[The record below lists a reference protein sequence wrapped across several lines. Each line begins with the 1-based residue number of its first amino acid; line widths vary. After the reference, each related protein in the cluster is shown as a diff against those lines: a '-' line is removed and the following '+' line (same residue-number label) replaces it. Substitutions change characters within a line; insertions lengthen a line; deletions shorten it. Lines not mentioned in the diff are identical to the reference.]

1 MARRK
6 NQKKGQKKTFGTR
19 DDSNNQKNW
28 TELVKENAKWE
39 SYYKDLG
46 VIPEEEWDTFK
57 KTCQTQLP
65 LTFRITG
72 SRKHAKEVL
81 QLFQE
86 NHLPNLTNV
95 VWEGE
100 TVKPPMALPWYPQNL
115 GWQLDV
121 SKSVIRKN
129 EQFSR
134 MQRFLVVENAVG
146 NISRQEAVS
155 MIPPIVLDVKPE
167 HYVLDM
173 CAAPGS
179 KTAQLIEALHAE
191 SDEPSGFVIAN
202 DADYKRSHMLVHQL
216 KRLNSA
222 NLMVVNHDAQ
232 FFPRIKTANASGPVG
247 PQFLKFDRI
256 LCDVP
261 CSGDGTM
268 RKNVNVWKDWNTGSG
283 LGLHI
288 VQFNILDRGL
298 NLLKEGGKLVYST
311 CSMNPIENEAV
322 VAAALRKW
330 GDKIRLVNCDDQLPG
345 LVRSKGITQWK
356 VYDKQF
362 EIREKGHENCLDS
375 WFPPSAEEVEKFN
388 LDRCMRVY
396 PHQQN
401 TGGFFIT
408 VFEKIDT
415 TSTPPPA
422 ATATATATA
431 NEEEQAQEP
440 ELKKAKVDISSTAS
454 HIQKKE
460 KLPRDAN
467 EEPFVF
473 VDPNHPQLAKCWS
486 FYGIDDKFDKS
497 SCLVRNA
504 TGEPTRTIYHVAT
517 PLKQLIVNNE
527 DRLKIVYSGVKLFV
541 SQRSDIDCSWRIQS
555 ESLPI
560 MKQHMHSDRIVPGN
574 MEMLKKLLTEAFP
587 RYDDLI
593 AENVDPEFVSKTQK
607 LSAGCTFIKVDR
619 NDPSKED
626 LFLPIWNG
634 SKCIN
639 LMVCKEDAH
648 ELLYRIFGI
657 ETTSKQN
664 PKAEHMAKKAQEES
678 ANTEGES
685 EKEPTVG
692 TEAETEAEADVKTE

>member
-6 NQKKGQKKTFGTR
+6 NQKKGPKKTFGTR
-19 DDSNNQKNW
+19 DDYNNQKNW
-28 TELVKENAKWE
+28 TELVKENEKWE
-39 SYYKDLG
+39 TYYKDLG
-46 VIPEEEWDTFK
+46 VIPVEEWDQFK
-57 KTCQTQLP
+57 KTCQSQLP

-72 SRKHAKEVL
+72 SRKHSKEVL

-86 NHLPNLTNV
+86 HHLPNLTNV
-95 VWEGE
+95 TWENE
-100 TVKPPMALPWYPQNL
+100 VVKPPMALPWYPEHL

-129 EQFSR
+129 EQFAR

-155 MIPPIVLDVKPE
+155 MIPPIVLDVKPH

-232 FFPRIKTANASGPVG
+232 FFPRIKVDSTEGSKG
-247 PQFLKFDRI
+247 PQFLKFDRV

-288 VQFNILDRGL
+288 VQLNILERGL

-311 CSMNPIENEAV
+311 CSLNPIENEAV
-322 VAAALRKW
+322 IAAALRRW
-330 GDKIRLVNCDDQLPG
+330 GDKVRLVNCDDQLPG
-345 LVRSKGITQWK
+345 LVRSKGITEWK

-362 EIREKGHENCLDS
+362 QVREKGHENCLDS
-375 WFPPSAEEVEKFN
+375 WFPPTAEEVEKFHLEN
-388 LDRCMRVY
+388 CMRVY
-396 PHQQN
+396 QHQQN

-415 TSTPPPA
+415 STAETPVPA
-422 ATATATATA
+422 SETAAAV
-431 NEEEQAQEP
+431 EEQAQEP
-440 ELKKAKVDISSTAS
+440 ELKKAKIDTSSTAS

-473 VDPNHPQLAKCWS
+473 VDPNHPALAKCWE

-497 SCLVRNA
+497 TCLVRNA

-541 SQRSDIDCSWRIQS
+541 SQRSDIDCAWRIQS

-560 MKQHMHSDRIVPGN
+560 MKQHMNSARIVPGN
-574 MEMLKKLLTEAFP
+574 MEILKKLLTEAFP
-587 RYDDLI
+587 RYEDLT
-593 AENVDPEFVSKTQK
+593 ADNVDPEFISKTQK

-626 LFLPIWNG
+626 LFLPVWNG

-639 LMVCKEDAH
+639 LMVCKEDVH

-664 PKAEHMAKKAQEES
+664 PKADHMAKKAQEAADAS
-678 ANTEGES
+678 ANSSKEETS
-685 EKEPTVG
+685 EKEEVPAVTV
-692 TEAETEAEADVKTE
+692 TETSTAE